1 MQKILVGAV
10 LALLSTCLLAQE
22 QDAVVVTATRAP
34 QPSLEIPA
42 SVDRIYG
49 DEIREGR
56 QQVNLSESLGRVPGI
71 TVQNRQNYAQD
82 LQIQS
87 RGFGARSTFGVRG
100 IRLIADGIP
109 ATMPDGQGQ
118 ASTFALGS
126 AERIEVLR
134 GPFSALYGNASGG
147 VIAIETRDGP
157 EIPTGEADFS
167 YGSYRTWRGAL
178 RFGGQFD
185 AVNALGDV
193 SRFQTNGYRDHSFA
207 RRDQANAKLKTAL
220 SESTTLTMV
229 GNSLR
234 QPDTQDPLGLTKTE
248 KDQNPRQ
255 ATPNALLFNTK
266 KSVAQDQAGGT
277 LAHRLGDGRIEAMLY
292 AGQRNVEQFL
302 AIPTATQNLPNHSGG
317 IVNLDRDYG
326 GGALRYFHAFS
337 SVKLAAGVERD
348 TMYERRKG
356 YINNNGV
363 IGKLKRDEQ
372 NTVASTDYYV
382 QAEWKLAERWALHGG
397 LRHSHVHFNSTDYYT
412 VTNGDDS
419 GSRSYQATTPV
430 AGLVFRATDT
440 TSLYGNIGRGFETPT
455 FLELAYRNSGSG
467 LNFDLEA
474 SRSRHAELGVK
485 TIVPHWMRLNA
496 AAFDIVTSNEIVVD
510 QNTGGRAT
518 FKNVGHTDRK
528 GIELGAETL
537 FGGAFEARAAYTYLK
552 AVFREGFDT
561 VIGTPPNNAPVFV
574 PAGASLPGTARS
586 QLYGELRYRK
596 EPFFAQLEALHRSR
610 VAVNDPNS
618 DFADPYTVLNLVG
631 GLVQHGGPWRLTE
644 FARVDNL
651 TNRNY
656 VGSVIVNETNMR
668 YYEPAPRRNMTV
680 GIQASLQF

>member
-1 MQKILVGAV
+1 
-10 LALLSTCLLAQE
+10 
-22 QDAVVVTATRAP
+22 
-34 QPSLEIPA
+34 
-42 SVDRIYG
+42 
-49 DEIREGR
+49 
-56 QQVNLSESLGRVPGI
+56 
-71 TVQNRQNYAQD
+71 
-82 LQIQS
+82 
-87 RGFGARSTFGVRG
+87 
-100 IRLIADGIP
+100 
-109 ATMPDGQGQ
+109 
-118 ASTFALGS
+118 
-126 AERIEVLR
+126 
-134 GPFSALYGNASGG
+134 
-147 VIAIETRDGP
+147 
-157 EIPTGEADFS
+157 
-167 YGSYRTWRGAL
+167 
-178 RFGGQFD
+178 
-185 AVNALGDV
+185 
-193 SRFQTNGYRDHSFA
+193 
-207 RRDQANAKLKTAL
+207 
-220 SESTTLTMV
+220 
-229 GNSLR
+229 
-234 QPDTQDPLGLTKTE
+234 
-248 KDQNPRQ
+248 
-255 ATPNALLFNTK
+255 
-266 KSVAQDQAGGT
+266 
-277 LAHRLGDGRIEAMLY
+277 
-292 AGQRNVEQFL
+292 
-302 AIPTATQNLPNHSGG
+302 
-317 IVNLDRDYG
+317 
-326 GGALRYFHAFS
+326 
-337 SVKLAAGVERD
+337 
-348 TMYERRKG
+348 MYERRKG

-363 IGKLKRDEQ
+363 IGILKRDEQ
-372 NTVASTDYYV
+372 NTVASTDYYA

-537 FGGAFEARAAYTYLK
+537 FGGALEARAAYTYLR
-552 AVFREGFDT
+552 AVFREGFAT
-561 VIGTPPNNAPVFV
+561 VIGTPPNNAPVSV
-574 PAGASLPGTARS
+574 PAGASLPGSARS

-596 EPFFAQLEALHRSR
+596 EPFFAQVEALHRSR

-618 DFADPYTVLNLVG
+618 EFADPFTVLNLVG
-631 GLVQHGGPWRLTE
+631 GLAQRGGSWRITE

-656 VGSVIVNETNMR
+656 VGSVIVNETNSR

>member
-1 MQKILVGAV
+1 MKRILAGAAFAV
-10 LALLSTCLLAQE
+10 LPVCVLAQE

-49 DEIREGR
+49 EEIREGR

-87 RGFGARSTFGVRG
+87 RGFGARATFGVRG

-118 ASTFALGS
+118 AATFALGS
-126 AERIEVLR
+126 AERVEVLR

-147 VIAIETRDGP
+147 VIAIETQDGP
-157 EIPTGEADFS
+157 EIPTGEAAFS
-167 YGSYRTWRGAL
+167 YGSYRTWRGDL
-178 RFGGQFD
+178 KFGGQFD

-207 RRDQANAKLKTAL
+207 RRDHVNAKLKTAL
-220 SESTTLTMV
+220 SDSTTLTMV

-277 LAHRLGDGRIEAMLY
+277 LAHRLGDGRIEVMLY

-302 AIPTATQNLPNHSGG
+302 AIPVAVQNGPNHSGG

-348 TMYERRKG
+348 AMYERRKG

-363 IGKLKRDEQ
+363 IGILKRDEQ
-372 NTVASTDYYV
+372 NTVASTDYYA
-382 QAEWKLAERWALHGG
+382 QGEWKLAERWALHGG
-397 LRHSHVHFNSTDYYT
+397 LRHSRVQFNSTDYYF

-419 GSRSYQATTPV
+419 GSRSYQATTP
-430 AGLVFRATDT
+430 AGGILWRATDL
-440 TSLYGNIGRGFETPT
+440 TSLYASYGRGFETPT
-455 FLELAYRNSGSG
+455 FLELANRNSGSG

-485 TIVPHWMRLNA
+485 SVVPGRARFSA
-496 AAFDIVTSNEIVVD
+496 AVFNIVTENEIVVD
-510 QNTGGRAT
+510 QNSGGRAT
-518 FKNVGHTDRK
+518 FKNVGHTKRT
-528 GIELGAETL
+528 GFELGGETVL
-537 FGGAFEARAAYTYLK
+537 GGGFDARAAWTYLK
-552 AVFREGFDT
+552 AVFQEGFNT
-561 VIGTPPNNAPVFV
+561 AITTTNVVVAV
-574 PAGASLPGTARS
+574 PAGATLPGTAKN
-586 QLYGELRYRK
+586 QLYGELRYRQ
-596 EPFFAQLEALHRSR
+596 EPWFAKVEGVYRTR
-610 VAVNDPNS
+610 VATNDPN
-618 DFADPYTVLNLVG
+618 DEFADAYGAFNLVA
-631 GLVQHGGPWRLTE
+631 GLTQRAAAWRVTE
-644 FARVDNL
+644 FARVDNVG
-651 TNRNY
+651 NRNY
-656 VGSVIVNETNMR
+656 VGSVIVNETNRR

>member
-1 MQKILVGAV
+1 
-10 LALLSTCLLAQE
+10 
-22 QDAVVVTATRAP
+22 
-34 QPSLEIPA
+34 
-42 SVDRIYG
+42 
-49 DEIREGR
+49 
-56 QQVNLSESLGRVPGI
+56 
-71 TVQNRQNYAQD
+71 
-82 LQIQS
+82 
-87 RGFGARSTFGVRG
+87 
-100 IRLIADGIP
+100 
-109 ATMPDGQGQ
+109 
-118 ASTFALGS
+118 
-126 AERIEVLR
+126 
-134 GPFSALYGNASGG
+134 
-147 VIAIETRDGP
+147 
-157 EIPTGEADFS
+157 
-167 YGSYRTWRGAL
+167 
-178 RFGGQFD
+178 
-185 AVNALGDV
+185 
-193 SRFQTNGYRDHSFA
+193 
-207 RRDQANAKLKTAL
+207 
-220 SESTTLTMV
+220 
-229 GNSLR
+229 
-234 QPDTQDPLGLTKTE
+234 
-248 KDQNPRQ
+248 
-255 ATPNALLFNTK
+255 
-266 KSVAQDQAGGT
+266 
-277 LAHRLGDGRIEAMLY
+277 MLY
-292 AGQRNVEQFL
+292 AGQRSVQQFL
-302 AIPTATQNLPNHSGG
+302 AIPVNIQSGANHSGG

-326 GGALRYFHAFS
+326 GSALRYFHAFS
-337 SVKLAAGVERD
+337 SVKLAVGVERD

-363 IGKLKRDEQ
+363 IGILKRDEQ
-372 NTVASTDYYV
+372 NTVASTDYYA

-485 TIVPHWMRLNA
+485 TIVPLGMRLNA

-552 AVFREGFDT
+552 AVFREGFAT
-561 VIGTPPNNAPVFV
+561 VIGTPPNNAPVSV
-574 PAGASLPGTARS
+574 PAGASLPGTARG

-596 EPFFAQLEALHRSR
+596 EPFFAQFEALHRSR

-618 DFADPYTVLNLVG
+618 EFADPFTVLNLVG
-631 GLVQHGGPWRLTE
+631 GLAQRGGSWRITE

-651 TNRNY
+651 ANRNY
-656 VGSVIVNETNMR
+656 VGSVIVNETNFR